1 MDTFGASELRRLTSS
16 DHGTC
21 ISMFMPTHAAGRDGQ
36 QDALRLKNLTAT
48 AERELLERGMRSP
61 EVRKILQPV
70 RDLPGEPSFWEKR
83 SQGLALFVADGVFDR
98 FRVPLPLDETVV
110 VNQRFQVK
118 PLLPLLNSAAQ
129 FYVLAFSQN
138 RVRLFEG
145 DHSGCR
151 EVIVP
156 GLPENMQKSLNYDQI
171 SRSPQSHAGQRG
183 NDHGKQG
190 VVFHGQGDEGEIAK
204 EDLAKYFRLIDTA
217 LHPVLRNKQTPMILA
232 AVQYLLPIF
241 RDASSYPH
249 IAREELPGNPD
260 HASEQ
265 DLHGRAWPIVAGW
278 NDMQLADAAAR
289 YQQLA
294 GTGKTVDDL
303 HRILPAAS
311 QGQIETLFVE
321 RGAHRWGWF
330 DAQTSQVRL
339 NGFAP
344 KGTDD
349 DLLDLAAV
357 QTLLNRGTVYSVENE
372 RCPSPPICAVLRY

>member
-21 ISMFMPTHAAGRDGQ
+21 ISLFMPTHAAGRDGQ

-61 EVRKILQPV
+61 DVRKILQPV
-70 RDLPGEPSFWEKR
+70 RELPDEPDFWEKR

-98 FRVPLPLDETVV
+98 FRIPLPLDEAVV
-110 VNQRFQVK
+110 VNKRFQVK
-118 PLLPLLNSAAQ
+118 PLLPLLNAATR
-129 FYVLAFSQN
+129 FFVLAFSQN

-145 DHSGCR
+145 NHSGCHQ
-151 EVIVP
+151 VVVP
-156 GLPENMQKSLNYDQI
+156 GLPENMQKSLNYDQF

-190 VVFHGQGDEGEIAK
+190 VVFHGQGDEREIAK
-204 EDLAKYFRLIDTA
+204 EDLAKYFRLIDAA
-217 LHPVLRNKQTPMILA
+217 LHPVLRKKQTPMILA

-260 HASEQ
+260 HASEHE
-265 DLHGRAWPIVAGW
+265 LYGRAWPIAQAW
-278 NDMQLADAAAR
+278 NDAQLAEATSK
-289 YQQLA
+289 YLQLA

-311 QGQIETLFVE
+311 QGQIETLFLE
-321 RGAHRWGWF
+321 RGAHRWGCF
-330 DAQTSQVRL
+330 DTHTNQVRL

-357 QTLLNRGTVYSVENE
+357 QTLLNRGTVYSVETD
-372 RCPSPPICAVLRY
+372 RCPSPPVCAVLRY